1 MSIEKKITL
10 DENQVIEINEV
21 VLNADILKQL
31 FVIQN
36 SMPDNQILSSLNN
49 LMNYTDDKF
58 ELIEQAKY
66 LLVTSKYLQK
76 VIDLES
82 VNVQPK
88 IR

>member
-1 MSIEKKITL
+1 
-10 DENQVIEINEV
+10 
-21 VLNADILKQL
+21 
-31 FVIQN
+31 
-36 SMPDNQILSSLNN
+36 MPDNQMLSSLDN

>member
-36 SMPDNQILSSLNN
+36 SMPDNQMLSSLNN

-58 ELIEQAKY
+58 EMIEQAKY